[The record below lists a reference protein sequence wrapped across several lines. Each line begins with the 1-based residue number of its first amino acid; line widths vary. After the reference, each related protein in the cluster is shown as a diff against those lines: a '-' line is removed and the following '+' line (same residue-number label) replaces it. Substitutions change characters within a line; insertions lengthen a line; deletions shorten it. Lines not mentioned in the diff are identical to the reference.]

1 MAHQPEPFSTR
12 NENIDISYILNG
24 DGGKLIKEYANLDP
38 EELEKHVKHIAHQ
51 AWAISK
57 YPCFRHY
64 EFLYSALSHSPLYEQ
79 ILAQTRAGNLFLDL
93 GCGLGQDIRC
103 LVQDGAPSVNLIG
116 LDSTEEFINL
126 GFELFNDRSRL
137 GCTFIVQDFFED
149 TPQLD
154 NLVSRVKVINSSY
167 FMHLFDWDTQLRAA
181 KRMMRLACQE
191 KGTLI
196 TGFNFGSHSPRDWD
210 MVPPGLPPQY
220 LHDRRSL
227 ARLWGLAARETKTSW
242 SLRSVVE
249 YDEYCSILDP
259 EGFRLRWVA
268 ERL

>member
-103 LVQDGAPSVNLIG
+103 LVQDGAPSNLSIWG
-116 LDSTEEFINL
+116 SSCS
-126 GFELFNDRSRL
+126 NDRSRL

-191 KGTLI
+191 KGTPI

>member
-1 MAHQPEPFSTR
+1 MAHQPEPFSTW
-12 NENIDISYILNG
+12 NENIDISRILNG

-57 YPCFRHY
+57 YP
-64 EFLYSALSHSPLYEQ
+64 S
-79 ILAQTRAGNLFLDL
+79 QTRAGNLFLDL
-93 GCGLGQDIRC
+93 GCGLGQDIRR

-126 GFELFNDRSRL
+126 GFELFDDRPRL

-191 KGTLI
+191 KGALI

-220 LHDRRSL
+220 LHDQRSL
-227 ARLWGLAARETKTSW
+227 ASLWGLAARETKMSW